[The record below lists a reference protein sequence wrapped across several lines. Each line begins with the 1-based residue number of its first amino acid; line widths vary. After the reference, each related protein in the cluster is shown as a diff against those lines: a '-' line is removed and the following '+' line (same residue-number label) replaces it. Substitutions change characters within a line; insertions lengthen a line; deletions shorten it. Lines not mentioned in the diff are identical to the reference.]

1 MRVMHQVAKFKSNN
15 NVKGNLF
22 VKNLPDDMD
31 NKALMDKFSSYGNIL
46 SCKVSF
52 NKVTGAPLHY
62 GYVHFSDPAVA
73 SKVLEDMNK
82 DVVGEG
88 EIYVCEYEK
97 RTTDIANDWVE
108 CYVSDFPATMTKEE
122 LQALFEQYGKVVS
135 TYISSKRYKPEK
147 VIAFIKFEKHED
159 AVKAV
164 ENLKGHTFPVE
175 GSEPMKLYVNRL
187 QSREERE
194 RINQANLLEQ
204 KKKNIEKT
212 KGRFL
217 YVGFGSEQM
226 TEEKL
231 RELFTPYGAIES
243 LSIAKDKIT
252 HEVKPFGFVCMDTV
266 DNARAAVSAMKD
278 KPDNKL
284 KVEFAQTRE
293 ERAKILKERR
303 KQNNT
308 GVMYPINYFMP
319 QVPVNMNRNP
329 AARKNQRIPMMQTGM
344 QPMMQ
349 TGMQPMM
356 PPMMQ
361 TGMRP
366 GMYTQYMQP
375 GNQYMQPGNT
385 MDEHVATLR
394 LAMQQLPPITP
405 ATIENLSEDERRNVF
420 GERLFTLISAIG
432 DPRTSKITGMM
443 LELSQQ
449 DLFLMC
455 SNPEELNNKIIEA
468 NEVLDQSQ
476 QAGGM

>member
-1 MRVMHQVAKFKSNN
+1 MHQMSKFKTTNN
-15 NVKGNLF
+15 AKGNLF

-52 NKVTGAPLHY
+52 NKTTGAPLHY

-82 DVVGEG
+82 DVVAEG
-88 EIYVCEYEK
+88 DIYVCEYEK
-97 RTTDIANDWVE
+97 RVTDAANDWVE
-108 CYVSDFPATMTKEE
+108 CYVSDFPASTTKED

-135 TYISSKRYKPEK
+135 VYIGAKRFKPEK
-147 VIAFIKFEKHED
+147 LIAFVKFEKHED

-164 ENLKGHTFPVE
+164 ENLKEHTFPVE
-175 GSEPMKLYVNRL
+175 GAEPMKMYVNRL

-194 RINQANLLEQ
+194 RINQAFLQEQ

-217 YVGFGSEQM
+217 YVGFGSEQV

-231 RELFTPYGAIES
+231 RELFTPYGGIES

-266 DNARAAVSAMKD
+266 DNAHAAVRAMKE

-303 KQNNT
+303 KQNNS
-308 GVMYPINYFMP
+308 GVVYPYNYFMP
-319 QVPVNMNRNP
+319 QVPVNMNRNA
-329 AARKNQRIPMMQTGM
+329 AARKNQRVPMMQPAMQTMMRPAVQPMM

-349 TGMQPMM
+349 
-356 PPMMQ
+356 
-361 TGMRP
+361 P
-366 GMYTQYMQP
+366 GMYPQYIQP
-375 GNQYMQPGNT
+375 GNQYMQPANAVDERVNILRNT
-385 MDEHVATLR
+385 MQSLQP
-394 LAMQQLPPITP
+394 LNP
-405 ATIENLSEDERRNVF
+405 AYIESLSDDERRNVF

-443 LELSQQ
+443 LELSIQ
-449 DLFLMC
+449 DLYLMV

-476 QAGGM
+476 QNGAM

>member
-1 MRVMHQVAKFKSNN
+1 MHQVSKFKTANN
-15 NVKGNLF
+15 IKGNLF

-82 DVVGEG
+82 EVVAEG
-88 EIYVCEYEK
+88 DIYVCEYEK
-97 RTTDIANDWVE
+97 RITDAANDWVE
-108 CYVSDFPATMTKEE
+108 CYISDFPANMTKED
-122 LQALFEQYGKVVS
+122 LQGLCETYGKVMS
-135 TYISSKRYKPEK
+135 TYIGAKRFKPEK
-147 VIAFIKFEKHED
+147 MIAFVKFEKHED

-164 ENLKGHTFPVE
+164 EGLKEHTFE
-175 GSEPMKLYVNRL
+175 GAEPMKMYINRL

-194 RINQANLLEQ
+194 RVNQAYLLEQ

-217 YVGFGSEQM
+217 YVGFGSEQI

-231 RELFTPYGAIES
+231 REMFTPYGVIES

-252 HEVKPFGFVCMDTV
+252 HEIKPFGFVCMDTV
-266 DNARAAVSAMKD
+266 ENAQAAVRAMKE
-278 KPDNKL
+278 KPENKL

-308 GVMYPINYFMP
+308 NVMNYPYNYFMP
-319 QVPVNMNRNP
+319 QVPMNVNRN
-329 AARKNQRIPMMQTGM
+329 AARKNQRT
-344 QPMMQ
+344 
-349 TGMQPMM
+349 M

-361 TGMRP
+361 APMQPPMVRP
-366 GMYTQYMQP
+366 GMPMMPTMVQPGMQTNLYPQYTQYMQP
-375 GNQYMQPGNT
+375 GNAA
-385 MDEHVATLR
+385 DDKVSVLR
-394 LAMQQLPPITP
+394 AAMQQLPAITP
-405 ATIENLSEDERRNVF
+405 AHIEGLSDEERRNVF
-420 GERLFTLISAIG
+420 GERLFTLINAVN
-432 DPRTSKITGMM
+432 DPRVSKITGMM
-443 LELSQQ
+443 LELNLQ
-449 DLFLMC
+449 DLFVMV

-468 NEVLDQSQ
+468 NDVLDQSQ
-476 QAGGM
+476 QNGM